1 MTQREVRES
10 TGQPARRR
18 SSGALPT
25 FLPPGDRYRVGVV
38 ATIESVTLSV
48 DPGAETA
55 CEVRVRNTGQ
65 VVDRVLLD
73 VVGDA
78 ADWSTVEPPQLNLL
92 PGTDG
97 TARVLF
103 HPPRSSEVLAGDVD
117 FAVRARSQEDPDGS
131 VVEEGT
137 VTVTPFTELI
147 AELTPRTA
155 RGRRASKFRLVVSNL
170 GNAPIAAEVSAL
182 DPDELL
188 VFTLQPE
195 AVLARPGTA
204 TFVKLRAAP
213 KKRFVKGP
221 DKSLPFQAFVLPEVA
236 EPVTVD
242 GAMLQQQMM
251 PRWLLPA
258 IAVVVAGV
266 AVLVALWFLVLK
278 PTVVSSAQDAV
289 AQQTTQLANSASA
302 ANQAAT
308 QANQAASKA
317 NTAAGGGGAA
327 AGSAAGGSGAAGAA
341 GGSGSAGAGGS
352 GGASGGGVPAGGT
365 PVSALLQSNAAPT
378 KTGSFATYPYTFPAG
393 QTILNVS
400 DLVLQ
405 NPMGD
410 SGILQVRA
418 GDTAL
423 LEFGLDN
430 FRNLDLHYVQQLV
443 FTTKAPLVIAVEC
456 LNPTATNCTAAVSFS
471 GSTQK

>member
-1 MTQREVRES
+1 
-10 TGQPARRR
+10 
-18 SSGALPT
+18 
-25 FLPPGDRYRVGVV
+25 VGVV

-78 ADWSTVEPPQLNLL
+78 ADWATVEPPQLNLL

-103 HPPRSSEVLAGDVD
+103 HPPRTSEVLAGDVD

-137 VTVTPFTELI
+137 VTVTPFTDLV

-155 RGRRASKFRLVVSNL
+155 HGRRTAKFRLVVSNL
-170 GNAPIAAEVSAL
+170 GNAPVAAEVSAL
-182 DPDELL
+182 DPDEHLE
-188 VFTLQPE
+188 FTLRPE

-242 GAMLQQQMM
+242 GAMLQRQMM
-251 PRWLLPA
+251 PKWLLPA
-258 IAVVVAGV
+258 IAIVVAG
-266 AVLVALWFLVLK
+266 AAALVALWFLVLK
-278 PTVVSSAQDAV
+278 PTVASSAQDAV
-289 AQQTTQLANSASA
+289 AQQTQQLASSASA

-317 NTAAGGGGAA
+317 NSAAGGGPPGGGSAGG
-327 AGSAAGGSGAAGAA
+327 GSAAGGAGGGSNGGSAAAGPA
-341 GGSGSAGAGGS
+341 GGSG
-352 GGASGGGVPAGGT
+352 VPAGAT
-365 PVSALLQSNAAPT
+365 PVSALLQSTAAPT
-378 KTGSFATYPYTFPAG
+378 KNAAFTTYPYAFPGG

-418 GDTAL
+418 GNTAL

-443 FTTKAPLVIAVEC
+443 FTTKAPLVLAVEC
-456 LNPTATNCTAAVSFS
+456 LNTTATNCTAAVSFS

>member
-1 MTQREVRES
+1 
-10 TGQPARRR
+10 
-18 SSGALPT
+18 
-25 FLPPGDRYRVGVV
+25 VGVV

-78 ADWSTVEPPQLNLL
+78 ADWATVEPPQLNLL

-103 HPPRSSEVLAGDVD
+103 HPPRTSEVLAGDVD

-137 VTVTPFTELI
+137 VTVTPFTDLV

-155 RGRRASKFRLVVSNL
+155 HGRRAAKFRLVVSNL
-170 GNAPIAAEVSAL
+170 GNAPVAAEVSAL
-182 DPDELL
+182 DPDEHLE
-188 VFTLQPE
+188 FTLRPE

-242 GAMLQQQMM
+242 GAMLQQQIM
-251 PRWLLPA
+251 PKWLLPA
-258 IAVVVAGV
+258 IAIAVAG
-266 AVLVALWFLVLK
+266 AAALVALWFLVLK
-278 PTVVSSAQDAV
+278 PTVASSAQDAV
-289 AQQTTQLANSASA
+289 AQQTQQLASSASA

-317 NTAAGGGGAA
+317 NSAAGGGAAGGGSAGGGSAGGGGSATGSNAGAA
-327 AGSAAGGSGAAGAA
+327 AAGA
-341 GGSGSAGAGGS
+341 
-352 GGASGGGVPAGGT
+352 GGASGGANGVPPGAT
-365 PVSALLQSNAAPT
+365 PVSALLQSNGAPT
-378 KTGSFATYPYTFPAG
+378 KNASFTTYPYTFPSG

-443 FTTKAPLVIAVEC
+443 FTTKAPLVLAVEC
-456 LNPTATNCTAAVSFS
+456 LNTTATNCTAAVSFS

>member
-1 MTQREVRES
+1 VNLSGNVR
-10 TGQPARRR
+10 PAVPAVRFRHCR
-18 SSGALPT
+18 HSAIVS
-25 FLPPGDRYRVGVV
+25 RVGVV
-38 ATIESVTLSV
+38 ATIENVTLSV

-55 CEVRVRNTGQ
+55 CDVRIRNTGQ

-73 VVGDA
+73 VLGDA
-78 ADWSTVEPPQLNLL
+78 AEWTKVEPPQLNLL

-97 TARVLF
+97 TAKVLF
-103 HPPRSSEVLAGDVD
+103 SPPRSSDVLAGDVD

-137 VTVTPFTELI
+137 VTVTPFTELV

-155 RGRRASKFRLVVSNL
+155 HGRRATKFKLVVSNL
-170 GNAPIAAEVSAL
+170 GNHPVTAEVSAL

-188 VFTLQPE
+188 EFALRPE
-195 AVLARPGTA
+195 AVVARPGTS

-242 GAMLQQQMM
+242 GAMLQKQMM

-266 AVLVALWFLVLK
+266 VALVALWFLVLK
-278 PTVVSSAQDAV
+278 PTVASDAQQAV
-289 AQQTTQLANSASA
+289 AQQTQQLSNSASA

-308 QANQAASKA
+308 QANKAADKA
-317 NTAAGGGGAA
+317 NTAAGGGAA
-327 AGSAAGGSGAAGAA
+327 GGGSGAGSAGGGGSGAAGAGGSA
-341 GGSGSAGAGGS
+341 GAGGGAGGAGGGSGSAGS
-352 GGASGGGVPAGGT
+352 GGN
-365 PVSALLQSNAAPT
+365 PVSELLQSNAAPT
-378 KTGSFATYPYTFPAG
+378 TNATFATYPYTLPAG

-410 SGILQVRA
+410 TGILQVRS
-418 GDTAL
+418 GNTTL
-423 LEFGLDN
+423 FEFGLDN
-430 FRNLDLHYVQQLV
+430 FRNLDLHFVQPLV
-443 FTTKAPLVIAVEC
+443 FTAKTPLVLAVEC
-456 LNPTATNCTAAVSFS
+456 LNTTTTNCSAAVSFS
-471 GSTQK
+471 GTTLK

>member
-1 MTQREVRES
+1 M
-10 TGQPARRR
+10 
-18 SSGALPT
+18 
-25 FLPPGDRYRVGVV
+25 GVV

-103 HPPRSSEVLAGDVD
+103 HPPRSSDVLAGDVD

-137 VTVTPFTELI
+137 VTVTPFTELV
-147 AELTPRTA
+147 AELAPRTVH
-155 RGRRASKFRLVVSNL
+155 GRRVAKFRLVVSNL
-170 GNAPIAAEVSAL
+170 GNAPVAAEVSAL
-182 DPDELL
+182 DPDEQLE
-188 VFTLQPE
+188 FTLRPE

-242 GAMLQQQMM
+242 GAMLQRQMM
-251 PRWLLPA
+251 PKWLLPA
-258 IAVVVAGV
+258 IAIVVAGA

-278 PTVVSSAQDAV
+278 PTVASSAQDAV

-317 NTAAGGGGAA
+317 NTAAGGAAGGGAGGGAA
-327 AGSAAGGSGAAGAA
+327 GGSAAGGSG
-341 GGSGSAGAGGS
+341 SGSTAAGAGGTS
-352 GGASGGGVPAGGT
+352 GGAGGVAPGAN
-365 PVSALLQSNAAPT
+365 PVSALLQANAAPT
-378 KTGSFATYPYTFPAG
+378 RTAAFTTYPYTFPSG
-393 QTILNVS
+393 QTILDVS

-418 GDTAL
+418 GNTAL

-456 LNPTATNCTAAVSFS
+456 LNTTATNCTAAVSFS